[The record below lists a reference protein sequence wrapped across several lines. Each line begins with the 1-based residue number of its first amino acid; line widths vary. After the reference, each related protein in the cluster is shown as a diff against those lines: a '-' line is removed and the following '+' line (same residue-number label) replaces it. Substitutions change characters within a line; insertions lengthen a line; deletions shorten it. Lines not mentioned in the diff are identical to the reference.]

1 MKIPREYS
9 RVPIAPSH
17 SIGAVFSRERKS
29 DAIVFRA
36 YKMGGAFASQRP
48 RSPLS
53 LCGFVIIPNFAL
65 KSFSSMTLGVP
76 RLRRS
81 KLLVCILAT
90 AILCACSNSTNTNTP
105 HVTGLKY
112 RVLVSQDV
120 STSIA
125 AAGLQ
130 MIDAN
135 KDILV
140 RKVISLATGGAFFP
154 QKMYLSDNR
163 QVTLAMSNQNN
174 VLGIFSN
181 AQEAGTGAILL
192 PGPSDSIVISPDAVN
207 AYAAVATASVPE
219 NVPGGI

>member
-17 SIGAVFSRERKS
+17 RIGAVFSRERKS

-36 YKMGGAFASQRP
+36 YKMVGAFASQRP
-48 RSPLS
+48 CSSLPLS
-53 LCGFVIIPNFAL
+53 RFVIIHNFAL
-65 KSFSSMTLGVP
+65 KSFSSITLGVP
-76 RLRRS
+76 LLEES
-81 KLLVCILAT
+81 KLLVCVLGP

-120 STSIA
+120 SSSIA

-135 KDILV
+135 KENLV
-140 RKVISLATGGAFFP
+140 CKGISL
-154 QKMYLSDNR
+154 
-163 QVTLAMSNQNN
+163 
-174 VLGIFSN
+174 
-181 AQEAGTGAILL
+181 
-192 PGPSDSIVISPDAVN
+192 
-207 AYAAVATASVPE
+207 
-219 NVPGGI
+219 